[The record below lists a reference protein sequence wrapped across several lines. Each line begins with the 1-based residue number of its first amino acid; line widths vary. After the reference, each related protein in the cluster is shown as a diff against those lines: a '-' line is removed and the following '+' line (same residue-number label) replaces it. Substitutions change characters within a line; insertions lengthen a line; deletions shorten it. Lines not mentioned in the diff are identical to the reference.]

1 MTPVTLCFLSFF
13 LSLSFPQHNVCTIT
27 RTVAAAI
34 GARTVPA
41 NIALAAFSNLSHR
54 SLYSKTIQCIIFFLK
69 HQSCVEFVSRV

>member
-1 MTPVTLCFLSFF
+1 MTPVTLRFLSFV

-41 NIALAAFSNLSHR
+41 NIALAAFSKTFR
-54 SLYSKTIQCIIFFLK
+54 IARFTQKPYSASFSF
-69 HQSCVEFVSRV
+69 